1 MSRFD
6 FDRESPYGQDE
17 FIGMVKAEALQG
29 NARLDHPYVKLLVDG
44 KLSREQLIDFAK
56 QDYQLKKVPS
66 WWSAQRITNCLTI
79 ADQKAI
85 SKAFSEEMGGADD
98 RFTGHQAMYLKFGAA
113 LGLTPADLE
122 HAPVLP
128 STILAVTMLMHIN
141 KYRSTPEGLASG
153 SVLGEQTN
161 VRVSQMF
168 VPAFEKHYGLPRA
181 GLEWFLEHI
190 EADTEHGGMGEAF
203 VKRYAKSKDMQNKIW
218 DTIIRTKSAWWVFF
232 DGLYSAQIT
241 GVNLPRYTVGK
252 DLPEFFPNE
261 PY

>member
-6 FDRESPYGQDE
+6 FDRETPYGQDE
-17 FIGMVKAEALQG
+17 FIGMVKAEALDR

-44 KLSREQLIDFAK
+44 KLTREQLVDFAK

-85 SKAFSEEMGGADD
+85 SKAFAEEMGGSDD
-98 RFTGHQAMYLKFGAA
+98 RFTGHQAMYLKFGEG
-113 LGLTPADLE
+113 LGLRSEDLE
-122 HAPVLP
+122 RAPVLP
-128 STILAVTMLMHIN
+128 STILAVSTLMHIN

-161 VRVSQMF
+161 VRVAKMF
-168 VPAFEKHYGLPRA
+168 VPAFEKHYGLPREK
-181 GLEWFLEHI
+181 LEWFLEHI
-190 EADTEHGGMGEAF
+190 EADQEHGGMGEQF
-203 VKRYAKSKDMQNKIW
+203 VRKYAKTKDMQNKIW
-218 DTIIRTKSAWWVFF
+218 DTIIRTKSAWWIFF

-241 GVNLPRYTVGK
+241 GTNLPRYIIGK
-252 DLPEFFPNE
+252 DLPDFFPNE

>member
-6 FDRESPYGQDE
+6 FHRENPYGQDE
-17 FIGMVKAEALQG
+17 FIAMVQAEALEG
-29 NARLDHPYVKLLVDG
+29 NARLDHPYVKLLIDG

-66 WWSAQRITNCLTI
+66 WWSAQRIANCLTI
-79 ADQKAI
+79 ADQKAV

-113 LGLTPADLE
+113 LGLTPVELE
-122 HAPVLP
+122 LAPILP

-168 VPAFEKHYGLPRA
+168 VPAFEKHYGLPRE

-190 EADTEHGGMGEAF
+190 EADTEHGSMGETF
-203 VKRYAKSKDMQNKIW
+203 VKKYARSKDMQNKIW
-218 DTIIRTKSAWWVFF
+218 DTIIRTKSAWWIFF

-241 GVNLPRYTVGK
+241 GVKLPRYTVGK